1 MGNSVIIDGDLYY
14 NLVRSGSISL
24 YTNRKTVND
33 LNVFPI
39 PDGDTGD
46 NMYMTIHSGVDSAS
60 GTKGKP
66 ISEVSSALSYGMLV
80 GARGNSGVILSRI
93 FSGISKGLSGIE
105 SASLYDFSKALKSG
119 ISESYSAVPNPVEGT
134 ILTVYRESVEYASSL
149 ISEETSLD
157 VFFNNMKMGLEKSL
171 ERTPELLDVLRE
183 AGVVD
188 SGGAGLYYILDGM
201 ISFLRGDTA
210 GEVEHEEDKSHQ
222 SVDFSKFSKD
232 SILEFG
238 YCTEFLLRLQTSKTD
253 VDSFDVNELIEWLNI
268 NGESVVAFC
277 DGDIVKVHV
286 HTFKPGD
293 ILNHCQKYGEYL
305 TVKIENMTLQH
316 NEAELKN
323 NFSFR
328 TSKPHKRVG
337 TVSVASGEGIK
348 NTFIEL
354 GCDYIVDGGQSMNP
368 SAEDFLNAFKNVN
381 ADIILV
387 FPNNGNIIM
396 AAKQAASLYKDAEI
410 RVVESRDIGQGYL
423 AISMLDAGDYTAD
436 ELVEQCLDNMSGCV
450 TAGVSVATRDAV
462 VNGISVKAN
471 DYIGFVGDTIK
482 STGNDRTKVV
492 FDLCDSLN
500 AANYD
505 IVIVFKGKNVSETE
519 ADDTVG
525 VLENKYRDSEIIF
538 IDGGQ
543 PVYDYIIIID

>member
-210 GEVEHEEDKSHQ
+210 GEVELEEEKSHQ
-222 SVDFSKFSKD
+222 SVDFSKFSRD
-232 SILEFG
+232 SELQFG

-253 VDSFDVNELIEWLNI
+253 VDSFDVNELIDWLKS

-337 TVSVASGEGIK
+337 TVSVASGDGIK
-348 NTFIEL
+348 NTFLEL

-368 SAEDFLNAFKNVN
+368 SAEDFLNSFKNVN

-471 DYIGFVGDTIK
+471 DYIGFVGDTII
-482 STGNDRTKVV
+482 STGNDRSKVV

-505 IVIVFKGKNVSETE
+505 IVIVFKGKNVSEAE

-543 PVYDYIIIID
+543 PVYDYIIIFD